1 MFVTLFG
8 YWSSWSSTGLGYL
21 QKGISLELEV
31 VSKQ

>member
-8 YWSSWSSTGLGYL
+8 YWSSWSSPKLGCL